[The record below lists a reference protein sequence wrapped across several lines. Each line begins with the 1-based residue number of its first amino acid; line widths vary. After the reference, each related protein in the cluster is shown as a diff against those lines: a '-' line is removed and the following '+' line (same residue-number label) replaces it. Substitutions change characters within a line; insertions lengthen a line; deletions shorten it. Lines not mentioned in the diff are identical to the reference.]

1 MALGG
6 GAVFLLEHGAEDAE
20 GDRGLQRGAGL
31 GDDVHVKVVVTEL
44 LDDSVEVVRAQ
55 AVADEEDPGVVLA
68 GQGPQELNGAARAE
82 VGAADAD
89 DYQGLG
95 AGADLGRGGEYGLE
109 LALFHA
115 HGQLDPAG
123 ELGARAALLLEH
135 AVGRG
140 RGGVIGAGGV
150 KKRGGSGE
158 IDFNHVSHPFT

>member
-1 MALGG
+1 MPTTTRAL
-6 GAVFLLEHGAEDAE
+6 ERE
-20 GDRGLQRGAGL
+20 RI
-31 GDDVHVKVVVTEL
+31 
-44 LDDSVEVVRAQ
+44 
-55 AVADEEDPGVVLA
+55 LA
-68 GQGPQELNGAARAE
+68 AAAR
-82 VGAADAD
+82 
-89 DYQGLG
+89 
-95 AGADLGRGGEYGLE
+95 LE